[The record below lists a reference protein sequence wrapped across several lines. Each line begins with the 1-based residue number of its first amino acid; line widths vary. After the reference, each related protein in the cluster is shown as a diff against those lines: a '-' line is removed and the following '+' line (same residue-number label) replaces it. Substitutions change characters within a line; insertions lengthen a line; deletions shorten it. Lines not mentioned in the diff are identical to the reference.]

1 MLLEVDKVSRH
12 FGGLIALD
20 EVSLTAAEGQIT
32 GLIGPNGSGK
42 TTLVNIISGF
52 LKPTAGRIR
61 FAGQSIQGQEPHK
74 IARMGLCRTFQI
86 TLNPQRMTVME
97 NMLLGAQQ
105 QLGESVIMAALHPAK
120 VAHQEKANL
129 ERAWQLL
136 EMVKL
141 HNHANELAGGLSG
154 GQKKLLALVQV
165 LMARPRLIL
174 LDEPVAGVNPRLIDD
189 IVDVIKALRAQGET
203 FLIIEHNMAVIREL
217 CDTICVLD
225 MGHVLAEGPVEEV
238 LARED
243 VLRAYIAAGG
253 QLDPDTEIATLT
265 GAEGAPSISDTGQ
278 A

>member
-1 MLLEVDKVSRH
+1 MLLEVKRVSRH
-12 FGGLIALD
+12 FGGLIALNN
-20 EVSLTAAEGQIT
+20 VSLTAEEGKIT

-42 TTLVNIISGF
+42 TTLVHIISGF
-52 LKPTAGRIR
+52 LKPTSGSIL
-61 FAGQSIQGQEPHK
+61 FDGQPIEGQEPYK
-74 IARMGLCRTFQI
+74 IARKGLCRTFQI

-97 NMLLGAQQ
+97 NMLLGARQ
-105 QLGESVIMAALHPAK
+105 QLGERVLMAALHPRA
-120 VAHQEKANL
+120 VHHEEQRNL
-129 ERAWQLL
+129 ERAWHLL

-141 HNHANELAGGLSG
+141 QHHANELAGGLSG

-165 LMARPRLIL
+165 LMASPRLIL

-189 IVDVIKALRAQGET
+189 IVEVIKQLRKEGET

-225 MGHVLAEGPVEEV
+225 MGRVLAEGPVDSV

-253 QLDPDTEIATLT
+253 QLDPNTEVATSAAQT
-265 GAEGAPSISDTGQ
+265 PQG
-278 A
+278 